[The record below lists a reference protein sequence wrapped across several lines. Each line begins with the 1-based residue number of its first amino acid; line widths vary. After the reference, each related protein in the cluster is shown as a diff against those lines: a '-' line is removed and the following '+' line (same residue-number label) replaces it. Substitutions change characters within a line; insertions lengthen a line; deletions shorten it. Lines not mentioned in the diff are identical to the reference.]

1 MSLWKFSNRNKY
13 GNIRTRIV
21 HSETSQLSLNPKGFG
36 KFICAQRF
44 SYEVEESLI
53 PPRLFETEGKKYI
66 VPSWK
71 EVHPKTTMDDVKV
84 IIVEKEIKVDPNIY
98 TVTSGSGDYHVR
110 HNPATNKYTCD
121 CMGFWRVLD
130 KEKGCKHIIQIRN
143 ENS

>member
-1 MSLWKFSNRNKY
+1 MSLWKFSNYNKY
-13 GNIRTRIV
+13 GNVRTRIV

-66 VPSWK
+66 VPGWK
-71 EVHPKTTMDDVKV
+71 EVHPKTTMDDIKV

-130 KEKGCKHIIQIRN
+130 KQKGCKHIIQIRD

>member
-1 MSLWKFSNRNKY
+1 MSLWKFSNYNKHW
-13 GNIRTRIV
+13 NIRTRII
-21 HSETSQLSLNPKGFG
+21 HTEGSQLSINPKGLG
-36 KFICAQRF
+36 KFVMARIF
-44 SYEVEESLI
+44 LYEVEESSI

-66 VPSWK
+66 VPNWI
-71 EVHPKTTMDDVKV
+71 EVHPKTTMDDIKV

-130 KEKGCKHIIQIRN
+130 KQKGCKHIIQIRN